1 MRVISD
7 ERFPKRPA
15 SLDKKLSWSCC
26 GMSWLVMVLTS
37 LIILRTS
44 IADAAKEVYVDRTD
58 VVEGMLVR
66 ENMLMGKICMETDG
80 SGIKEA

>member
-1 MRVISD
+1 
-7 ERFPKRPA
+7 
-15 SLDKKLSWSCC
+15 
-26 GMSWLVMVLTS
+26 MVLTS